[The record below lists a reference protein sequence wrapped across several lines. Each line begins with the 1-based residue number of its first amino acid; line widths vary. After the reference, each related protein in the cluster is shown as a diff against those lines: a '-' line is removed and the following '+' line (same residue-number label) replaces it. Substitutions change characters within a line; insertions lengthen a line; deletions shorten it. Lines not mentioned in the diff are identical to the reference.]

1 MGRLLVNHAG
11 LRHRG
16 RMSKVC
22 RTENPF
28 SVVEDQTILRGREIQ
43 RKDHEDTENYFRLV
57 PPPTPS
63 PKPMFNAHK
72 IGAFFLKL
80 VGLRSFIEA

>member
-1 MGRLLVNHAG
+1 MGCLLVNHAG
-11 LRHRG
+11 WRHRG

-43 RKDHEDTENYFRLV
+43 RKDHEDTKGYINYL
-57 PPPTPS
+57 
-63 PKPMFNAHK
+63 
-72 IGAFFLKL
+72 
-80 VGLRSFIEA
+80 

>member
-1 MGRLLVNHAG
+1 MGRRLVNHAG

-28 SVVEDQTILRGREIQ
+28 SVVEHQTILHGREIQ
-43 RKDHEDTENYFRLV
+43 RKDHEDTKGYINYL
-57 PPPTPS
+57 
-63 PKPMFNAHK
+63 
-72 IGAFFLKL
+72 
-80 VGLRSFIEA
+80 

>member
-28 SVVEDQTILRGREIQ
+28 SVAEDQTILRGREIQ
-43 RKDHEDTENYFRLV
+43 QEVHEDTKGYINYL
-57 PPPTPS
+57 
-63 PKPMFNAHK
+63 
-72 IGAFFLKL
+72 
-80 VGLRSFIEA
+80 

>member
-1 MGRLLVNHAG
+1 
-11 LRHRG
+11 
-16 RMSKVC
+16 MSKVC

-28 SVVEDQTILRGREIQ
+28 TVVETRQYCVDEKFNGKTTKIL
-43 RKDHEDTENYFRLV
+43 KDTSIIYKRNNCMLHLKIIFRLV

-72 IGAFFLKL
+72 IDAFFLKL